1 MFIWFFVFVRLA
13 RANQPFFDHKR
24 IKIRRVNKLFFPA
37 YFLSELRK
45 KIGDWVKRS
54 DTLFCKLFFKFWR
67 ERSERKKK
75 FVWLKS
81 VDPKERFSFIIERE
95 RKRIKSENKK
105 NLFLKNRLDFLLNI
119 SKLWLIKNEV
129 VFEKDYKNSYL
140 NVSS

>member
-1 MFIWFFVFVRLA
+1 MSFFLVKKNKNNLFIWFFVFVRLA

-54 DTLFCKLFFKFWR
+54 DTLFCKSFFQVLKR
-67 ERSERKKK
+67 AKRTKKK

-81 VDPKERFSFIIERE
+81 VDPKERFSFIIEKE
-95 RKRIKSENKK
+95 RKRKKIRKIKKTY
-105 NLFLKNRLDFLLNI
+105 FLKI
-119 SKLWLIKNEV
+119 GLI
-129 VFEKDYKNSYL
+129 FH
-140 NVSS
+140 

>member
-1 MFIWFFVFVRLA
+1 M
-13 RANQPFFDHKR
+13 
-24 IKIRRVNKLFFPA
+24 
-37 YFLSELRK
+37 
-45 KIGDWVKRS
+45 
-54 DTLFCKLFFKFWR
+54 
-67 ERSERKKK
+67 
-75 FVWLKS
+75 WLKS